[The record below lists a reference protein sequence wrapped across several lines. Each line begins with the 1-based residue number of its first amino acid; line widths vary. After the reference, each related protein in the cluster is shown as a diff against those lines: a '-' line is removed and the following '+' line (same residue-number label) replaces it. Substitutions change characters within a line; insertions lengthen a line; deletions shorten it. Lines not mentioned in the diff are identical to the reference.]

1 MTYFSNIGLRTIL
14 WSTVLVYFFQSYY
27 FPIVDENFG
36 LYYITHP
43 NFQIHQLLT
52 YSFLHYD
59 AVHLIVN
66 LLVLTIVGVQLEL
79 DIKTIPFL
87 ILNLVTA
94 ITAGLFQII
103 ANMISVHLMFGTFD
117 PFKLKNFDSTKKLEI
132 LFEHEPWLY
141 SMLNSVTIGASG
153 CVFGVLT
160 AFAYLYPKNKIRFLS
175 KVQISTRFII
185 ICYLILQVYNG
196 ITLSHN
202 GIAHFAHLGGAVSG
216 LLTAIYYKKKY
227 HLKFEV

>member
-1 MTYFSNIGLRTIL
+1 M
-14 WSTVLVYFFQSYY
+14 
-27 FPIVDENFG
+27 
-36 LYYITHP
+36 
-43 NFQIHQLLT
+43 
-52 YSFLHYD
+52 
-59 AVHLIVN
+59 
-66 LLVLTIVGVQLEL
+66 VGVQLER

-87 ILNLVTA
+87 ILNLITA
-94 ITAGLFQII
+94 IVAGVFQLI
-103 ANMISVHLMFGTFD
+103 ANMISVYLIFGTFN
-117 PFKLKNFDSTKKLEI
+117 PFELETIGPAKKLEI
-132 LFEHEPWLY
+132 LFEHGPWLY

-175 KVQISTRFII
+175 EVQISTRFII

-202 GIAHFAHLGGAVSG
+202 GIAHFAHLGGSISG
-216 LLTAIYYKKKY
+216 LLIAIYYKKKY

>member
-1 MTYFSNIGLRTIL
+1 MTYFSNIGLRAIL

-43 NFQIHQLLT
+43 NFEIYQLLT
-52 YSFLHYD
+52 YSFLHFD

-66 LLVLTIVGVQLEL
+66 LLVLTIVGVQLER

-87 ILNLVTA
+87 VLNLITA
-94 ITAGLFQII
+94 IVAGLFQMI
-103 ANMISVHLMFGTFD
+103 ANMISVYLIFGTFN
-117 PFKLKNFDSTKKLEI
+117 PFDLSNINPVKKLEI
-132 LFEHEPWLY
+132 LFEHGPWLY

-160 AFAYLYPKNKIRFLS
+160 AFAYLYPRNKIKFFS
-175 KVQISTRFII
+175 EVQVSTRFII
-185 ICYLILQVYNG
+185 ICYFILQVYNG
-196 ITLSHN
+196 ITLSQN
-202 GIAHFAHLGGAVSG
+202 GIAHFAHLGGVVSG
-216 LLTAIYYKKKY
+216 LITAIYFKKKY